1 MIKKYQ
7 VFVSSTYEDLKEER
21 KKVQEVLLMGECIPI
36 GMEAFVADNDE
47 QFNIIKK
54 KIDLCDYYILIIGN
68 RYGSINPE
76 TQLSYTEMEYNYAIE
91 KSLPVL
97 VFASENTENKHGE
110 SDEKQEKLRVFREKA
125 LKSRMASIWKDIND
139 LSLKVVS
146 AISNAKETI
155 ARPGWV
161 RGGKYNPEEL
171 LEQLNTQREENAS
184 LKIVQKDLQQ
194 KIEDL
199 TLNDEEEKFWD
210 KLITIPYIVKKEIV
224 EEKGKRKKKKIS
236 YVNETKYFCKAWYEI
251 YQYVIPFFYHEHNS
265 SLLKEMVKS
274 LIGDS
279 NVTLDDSEVLKIKH
293 QMFALKY
300 ISLRRDTYAYEKPE
314 KMQITQKGLTALNK
328 ILLSK

>member
-68 RYGSINPE
+68 RYGSINPD
-76 TQLSYTEMEYNYAIE
+76 TQLSYTEMEYNYAID

-97 VFASENTENKHGE
+97 VFASENTNNEYEE
-110 SDEKQEKLRVFREKA
+110 SDEKQEKLRAFREKA
-125 LKSRMASIWKDIND
+125 LKSRMASMWKDIND

-146 AISNAKETI
+146 AISNAKESI
-155 ARPGWV
+155 MRPGWV
-161 RGGKYNPEEL
+161 RGGKYNTEEL
-171 LEQLNTQREENAS
+171 LEQLNAQRVENAN
-184 LKIVQKDLQQ
+184 LKNAQKDLQQ
-194 KIEDL
+194 KIQDL

-210 KLITIPYIVKKEIV
+210 KLITIPYIVKKEVV
-224 EEKGKRKKKKIS
+224 EEIGKHKKKKIS

-251 YQYVIPFFYHEHNS
+251 YQYVIPFFYHEDYSS
-265 SLLKEMVKS
+265 SLKEKIKS
-274 LIGDS
+274 LIGESDIS
-279 NVTLDDSEVLKIKH
+279 LEDSEVLKIKH

-300 ISLRRDTYAYEKPE
+300 INLRIDTYSYAKPE